1 MNTKKSNAL
10 NSDSKRML
18 PIYLME
24 ILEEKSSVERPLK
37 EADLRRLVGER
48 YGIEV
53 DSRTITN
60 NMWLLQNHDRRIN
73 RNTRTRKAPGSNDER
88 TKQEVTESWYCE
100 SYFEPSELRYLEDAI
115 ICNNRMS
122 KRQRRDLFEK
132 ITRLGV
138 KQRFTGAAEL
148 YNGDPE
154 PLVNKQLFRTLDVL
168 SEALN
173 EGRCVRFTL
182 GMRGLDGKL
191 SRRPSD
197 QEKMYI
203 VEPVFLAV
211 SNGFYYLVARFG
223 AGESYAHFRIDLM
236 LEIKICNNAQKG
248 KLSTKRMSHS
258 EINVEDYLEKHL
270 YMYGGPSETIKF
282 KIPANEP
289 VARHQVFDHFGTSAR
304 MELMKNDPDNIMVIV
319 TANPVA
325 MRYWALQY
333 SEIVEVISPD
343 SLRKDLHKAT
353 CSLLEKYGQ

>member
-1 MNTKKSNAL
+1 MNTKKSNVL
-10 NSDSKRML
+10 NNDSKKML

-24 ILEEKSSVERPLK
+24 ILEEESSVERPLK
-37 EADLRRLVGER
+37 EADLRRLVGEG

-60 NMWLLQNHDRRIN
+60 NMWLLQNHNIRII
-73 RNTRTRKAPGSNDER
+73 RNTRMRKAPGSNDECA
-88 TKQEVTESWYCE
+88 KQEVTESWYCE
-100 SYFEPSELRYLEDAI
+100 PYFELSELRYLEDAI
-115 ICNNRMS
+115 ICNSRMS
-122 KRQRRDLFEK
+122 RRQRRDLFEK
-132 ITRLGV
+132 IKRLGG

-168 SEALN
+168 FEALN
-173 EGRCVRFTL
+173 EGCCVRFTL

-191 SRRPSD
+191 ARRRRN
-197 QEKMYI
+197 QEKKYC

-223 AGESYAHFRIDLM
+223 AGENFMHFRIDLM
-236 LEIKICNNAQKG
+236 LEVEICNNEQAG
-248 KLSTKRMSHS
+248 KLSTKKMSHP

-270 YMYGGPSETIKF
+270 YMYGGPSEKIKF

-304 MELMKNDPDNIMVIV
+304 MELMKDDCDSIMVTV
-319 TANPVA
+319 RANPVA

-343 SLRKDLHKAT
+343 SLRGDLQKAA
-353 CSLLEKYGQ
+353 CSLLEKYAQ